1 MKFAVHT
8 DKGVFHVD
16 AKNPKEAREIVQKKH
31 EVLISK
37 VKVVGNQPRPKE
49 G

>member
-16 AKNPKEAREIVQKKH
+16 ASNPKEAREIVKEKH
-31 EVLISK
+31 EAVISK
-37 VKVVGNQPRPKE
+37 VKVVGNQPRQK
-49 G
+49 GG